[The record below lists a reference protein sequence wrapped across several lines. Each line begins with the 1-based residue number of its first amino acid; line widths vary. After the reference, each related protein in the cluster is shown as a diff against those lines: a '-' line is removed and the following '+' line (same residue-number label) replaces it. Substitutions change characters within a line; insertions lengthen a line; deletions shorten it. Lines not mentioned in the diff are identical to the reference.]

1 MIDSL
6 ETYRAALGYAKNHPT
21 VEADSKLRECYLQ
34 MMTMTFYELTTRKT
48 SPLLSALCRV
58 NQVNLLTKNFLLMP
72 SMASFNQYTG
82 FDLLVIVYGL
92 NVALSKNLDSCMKVF
107 DGQAE
112 SIFRGYALNDELF
125 KELLANWKALDDS
138 LGKFCAVKI
147 VEKRIEVPV
156 EKIVERRVE
165 VPVEKI
171 VEKRVEVP
179 VEKNSSVLEA
189 EEKEL
194 LRGLGTLANNRRAED
209 EKILGEIKKV
219 QLSLQD
225 ELPRLQESLKKI
237 SEIRDGVEYKMLTE
251 PIYQLLQLY
260 DTLSETAGLHPQADI
275 QRGYEKLVRR
285 CKNFPSYVEQSL
297 EMLGAKLINETDV
310 PLDVSRHKVIN
321 VARPSKDAKVSKILS
336 VGLIYKDQV
345 WRKAE
350 VEIVEPVASPSTI
363 GKFGSFFGR

>member
-1 MIDSL
+1 MINSL
-6 ETYRAALGYAKNHPT
+6 TTYREALAFAKNNPT
-21 VEADSKLRECYLQ
+21 ADAVPTLKNFYLQ

-48 SPLLSALCRV
+48 SPLLSALCQV
-58 NQVNLLTKNFLLMP
+58 NQVNLPTKNFALMP
-72 SMASFNQYTG
+72 SKASFNQLTG

-92 NVALSKNLDSCMKVF
+92 NIALSENLDSCMKFF
-107 DGQAE
+107 DSNAE
-112 SIFRGYALNDELF
+112 NIFRGVPLNAELYQNV
-125 KELLANWKALDDS
+125 LAQLTALDGN
-138 LGKFCAVKI
+138 LGRFFGVKVI
-147 VEKRIEVPV
+147 
-156 EKIVERRVE
+156 
-165 VPVEKI
+165 
-171 VEKRVEVP
+171 EVP

-194 LRGLGTLANNRRAED
+194 LLGLDTLANNRRADD
-209 EKILGEIKKV
+209 EKILTEIKKV

-260 DTLSETAGLHPQADI
+260 DTMSETAGQHPQADI

-297 EMLGAKLINETDV
+297 EMLGAELINETDV
-310 PLDVSRHKVIN
+310 PLDASRHKVVN
-321 VARPSKDAKVSKILS
+321 AVRPSKDAKVSKILS

-350 VEIVEPVASPSTI
+350 VEIVEPVSSQPTV
-363 GKFGSFFGR
+363 GKFGSFSWR